1 MKRIIIATSLAALLG
16 LSSCTE
22 HYQSSID
29 FGDNTYINDY
39 SELAKAINDLN
50 KSLNE
55 RLSALNQLL
64 EEQLVAI
71 KISINAQTH
80 AIQAQST
87 AIEQG
92 LGQINTSL
100 LNGFAA
106 TQSAINAQG
115 EQIITALNANGEL
128 ITLHI
133 DKTGELIS
141 TELQASTATLMSCM
155 NANTATLAG
164 KLDHINAKLDAIN
177 QAISNGFISIQGDQ
191 VNSSTNINQLDQSI
205 QALIAEVAS
214 SARSILAGLTT
225 LNASVDT
232 QTNTLKI
239 ALNDV
244 KTEVIQLSADQT
256 AALTAL
262 QNEVEAQGGRLE
274 YAILNDGTVVV
285 NAIDAMGYLLK
296 TQLVTINQ
304 TLTTQTTTLQ
314 QAIATNTTAANA
326 IANAVG
332 LTTAEVQRLITAINT
347 NDAAALAELQQQNAS
362 LANLLSYSDGII
374 LNGEPDPNQQYA
386 SINVT
391 SSVWNEATTNAAIMT
406 FINNLLAPQGAPTPE
421 PTQYVSYSMDN
432 LENDTHEHSEWER
445 VIDNNVVT
453 ALSGSITQ
461 NNVTM
466 LTVKRVYETSEFKVT
481 IWSGCNYK
489 HIYSIK
495 ITDAEHTTY
504 YQVRNHTTN
513 ESNVTT
519 PVSVTFKNYYN
530 GTYCANPKAKVFC
543 NYYLGS

>member
-1 MKRIIIATSLAALLG
+1 MKRIIIATSLAALVG

-87 AIEQG
+87 SIEQG

-106 TQSAINAQG
+106 TQRAINAQG

-177 QAISNGFISIQGDQ
+177 QAINNGFISIQGDQ
-191 VNSSTNINQLDQSI
+191 VNSSTHINQLDQSI

-214 SARSILAGLTT
+214 SARAILAGLTT

-262 QNEVEAQGGRLE
+262 QNEVESQGGRLE
-274 YAILNDGTVVV
+274 YAILNDETVVV

-326 IANAVG
+326 IATAVG

-406 FINNLLAPQGAPTPE
+406 FINNLLAPQGAPTPQ
-421 PTQYVSYSMDN
+421 PTQYVTSSINDYS
-432 LENDTHEHSEWER
+432 ENYTHTHSIWTR
-445 VIDNNVVT
+445 VADNNVVT
-453 ALSGSITQ
+453 ALSGSVTQ

-466 LTVKRVYETSEFKVT
+466 LTVKRVYETSVFDVT
-481 IWSGCNYK
+481 IWEYCSHP
-489 HIYSIK
+489 HIHSIM
-495 ITDAEHTTY
+495 IIDAEHTDY
-504 YQVRNHTTN
+504 YLYYNNTGTV
-513 ESNVTT
+513 SNVTT
-519 PVSVTFKNYYN
+519 AVSVTFKNYDN
-530 GTYCANPKAKVFC
+530 GTYCPNPLAKVYC
-543 NYYLGS
+543 NY

>member
-87 AIEQG
+87 SIEQG

-106 TQSAINAQG
+106 TQRAINAQG

-177 QAISNGFISIQGDQ
+177 QAINNGFISIQGDQ
-191 VNSSTNINQLDQSI
+191 VNSSTHINQLDQSI

-214 SARSILAGLTT
+214 SARAILAGLTT

-262 QNEVEAQGGRLE
+262 QNEVESQGGRLE
-274 YAILNDGTVVV
+274 YAILNDDTVVV

-391 SSVWNEATTNAAIMT
+391 SCVWNEATTNAAIMT

>member
-1 MKRIIIATSLAALLG
+1 MKRIIIATSLAALVG
-16 LSSCTE
+16 LTACTE
-22 HYQSSID
+22 NYQSSID

-39 SELAKAINDLN
+39 SELAKAINDLS

-64 EEQLVAI
+64 EEHLVAI

-80 AIQAQST
+80 AIQTQST

-115 EQIITALNANGEL
+115 EKIITALNANGEL

-133 DKTGELIS
+133 DQTGELIS

-177 QAISNGFISIQGDQ
+177 QAISNGFINIQGDQ
-191 VNSSTNINQLDQSI
+191 VTSTTNISQLDQSI
-205 QALIAEVAS
+205 QALMAEVAS
-214 SARSILAGLTT
+214 SARSILTGLTT

-239 ALNDV
+239 SLNEV
-244 KTEVIQLSADQT
+244 KSEVIQLSADQI
-256 AALTAL
+256 ASLTAL
-262 QNEVEAQGGRLE
+262 QNEVKAQGGKLE
-274 YAILNDGTVVV
+274 YAILNDETVVV
-285 NAIDAMGYLLK
+285 NALDSMGNLLK

-304 TLTTQTTTLQ
+304 TLTTQTSTLK

-326 IANAVG
+326 IATAVG
-332 LTTAEVQRLITAINT
+332 LTTAEVQRLITAINA
-347 NDAAALAELQQQNAS
+347 NDAAALAELQQQNAN

-374 LNGEPDPNQQYA
+374 LNGDPDVNQQYA

-391 SSVWNEATTNAAIMT
+391 SSVWNEVTSNPAIKT
-406 FINNLLAPQGAPTPE
+406 FIENLLAPQGAPTPQ
-421 PTQYVSYSMDN
+421 PTQYVTSSINDYS
-432 LENDTHEHSEWER
+432 ENTTHTHSIWTR
-445 VIDNNVVT
+445 VADNNVVT
-453 ALSGSITQ
+453 ALSGSVTQ

-466 LTVKRVYETSEFKVT
+466 LTVKRVYETSEFNVT
-481 IWSGCNYK
+481 IWEYCSHP
-489 HIYSIK
+489 HIHTIM
-495 ITDAEHTTY
+495 IIDAEHTDYHQY
-504 YQVRNHTTN
+504 YRDTSSG
-513 ESNVTT
+513 SNVTT

-530 GTYCANPKAKVFC
+530 GTYCANPLAKVYC
-543 NYYLGS
+543 NY